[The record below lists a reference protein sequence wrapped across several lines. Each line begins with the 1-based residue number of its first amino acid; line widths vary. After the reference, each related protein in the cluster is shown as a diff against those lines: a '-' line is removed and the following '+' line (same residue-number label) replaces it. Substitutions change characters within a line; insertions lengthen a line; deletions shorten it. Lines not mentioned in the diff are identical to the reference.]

1 MYSSF
6 VCSASLAGQ
15 PKPPA
20 TAPAFTIVHSQSR
33 ARFDGGA
40 LYYVLIPKPNL
51 QTPAFK
57 DQVKT
62 IIKRIVAEHGGKI
75 SIDIYDDQVVL
86 EGKFQKAVR
95 SKAQLESDA
104 IHFIAGFSGQLST
117 EPYPN
122 TLYFFPGGFKQSPVI
137 GKWVEINEFNPR

>member
-1 MYSSF
+1 MRTLLVF
-6 VCSASLAGQ
+6 LLCSASLAGQ

-20 TAPAFTIVHSQSR
+20 TAPSFTIVHSQSR

-40 LYYVLIPKPNL
+40 LYYVLIP
-51 QTPAFK
+51 T
-57 DQVKT
+57 
-62 IIKRIVAEHGGKI
+62 EHGGKI

-104 IHFIAGFSGQLST
+104 VHFIAGFSGQLST

-137 GKWVEINEFNPR
+137 GKWVEIN

>member
-1 MYSSF
+1 MAVHWAAESLLVF
-6 VCSASLAGQ
+6 LLCSACLAGQ

-40 LYYVLIPKPNL
+40 LYHVLIPKPNL

-62 IIKRIVAEHGGKI
+62 IIKRMVAEHGGI

-86 EGKFQKAVR
+86 EGSFRKPFGPQ
-95 SKAQLESDA
+95 
-104 IHFIAGFSGQLST
+104 
-117 EPYPN
+117 PN
-122 TLYFFPGGFKQSPVI
+122 
-137 GKWVEINEFNPR
+137 